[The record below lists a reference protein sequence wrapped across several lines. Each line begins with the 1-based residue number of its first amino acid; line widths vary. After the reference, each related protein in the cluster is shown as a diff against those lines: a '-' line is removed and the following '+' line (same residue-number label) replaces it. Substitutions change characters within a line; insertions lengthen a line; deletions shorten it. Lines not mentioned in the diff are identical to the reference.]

1 MKTLFL
7 ALGLFLSTILS
18 AQSVKTITLS
28 VAGNCGECKERIEN
42 AADIKGVKIC
52 TWDSKTKVAKITYDP
67 SKTTP
72 EAIELAIAAAGH
84 DTAGKKATADAY
96 KKLPNC
102 CRYRDGKCEK

>member
-1 MKTLFL
+1 MH
-7 ALGLFLSTILS
+7 LS
-18 AQSVKTITLS
+18 AQSVKTITLN

-67 SKTTP
+67 TKTSP
-72 EAIELAIAAAGH
+72 EQIELDIASAGH
-84 DTAGKKATADAY
+84 DTPGKKATADAY